1 MPDWITKVFASIV
14 SVKTAAIALF
24 TIVGLA
30 MFLKEGS
37 LFFKNS
43 GVPED
48 DAPYLLFV
56 AIYSFSHVSVE
67 TLTKSVGGIRK
78 LLSIIRQLIAGRI
91 SLHAFKQL
99 VERALPQLPKSQI
112 ELLMGLCESER
123 TYDIRTDGVIDLEK
137 QKYIMRIHKVSG
149 TTFIFEINTIVKQR
163 LVAHLALE
171 RKNKLDDVISKLT
184 EDEKTFLEL
193 FFSETVTE
201 GTSESGMRMG
211 NSIFRAG
218 ENMAQNLLLVHT
230 SEASSKEIF
239 RLIPDTADHLKNV
252 IFNREPKRLELH
264 LNSAFISGS
273 GSSGGGAIGSR
284 HIVSR

>member
-24 TIVGLA
+24 ASIGLV
-30 MFLKEGS
+30 MSWKEGF
-37 LFFKNS
+37 LFIKNS
-43 GVPED
+43 GVPD
-48 DAPYLLFV
+48 DYASFLLV
-56 AIYSFSHVSVE
+56 IAIYSCSHVAVE
-67 TLTKSVGGIRK
+67 VLMKAGAAMRK
-78 LLSIIRQLIAGRI
+78 LLSIIKQLLVGRV

-99 VERALPQLPKSQI
+99 VERSLPQLPKSQI
-112 ELLMGLCESER
+112 ELLKSLCESER
-123 TYDIRTDGVIDLEK
+123 TYDIRTGGVIDLEK
-137 QKYIMRIHKVSG
+137 QKYIKRIHKVSS
-149 TTFIFEINTIVKQR
+149 TSFIFEINKTVKPLLIVN
-163 LVAHLALE
+163 LALD
-171 RKNKLDDVISKLT
+171 RKTRLDDFVLKLT